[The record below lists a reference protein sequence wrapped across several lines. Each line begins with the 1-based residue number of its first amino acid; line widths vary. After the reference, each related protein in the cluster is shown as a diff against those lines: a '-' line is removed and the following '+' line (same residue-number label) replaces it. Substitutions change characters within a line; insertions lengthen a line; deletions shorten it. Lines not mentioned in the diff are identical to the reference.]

1 MFYAFPYKWNLFF
14 VCLLNHKNVLVCEIT
29 ADILGY
35 SLYAILFQDLHFGGK
50 ADWKDSI
57 DKYLNLNCHWVCWAY
72 PLILMSLRF
81 IYVNEWDGVGIPPMA
96 NIPKLIRFFP
106 NPFSLE
112 SLLIWISIQGHSC
125 VEMLNSRTLS
135 APVRLSW
142 TWPHNRWDPHD
153 MSITWFMIQSSGP
166 VMIAHLS
173 KESIFTVEL
182 QW

>member
-1 MFYAFPYKWNLFF
+1 
-14 VCLLNHKNVLVCEIT
+14 
-29 ADILGY
+29 
-35 SLYAILFQDLHFGGK
+35 
-50 ADWKDSI
+50 
-57 DKYLNLNCHWVCWAY
+57 
-72 PLILMSLRF
+72 MSLRF

-106 NPFSLE
+106 NPFSLK

-142 TWPHNRWDPHD
+142 TWPHNHWDPHD

-166 VMIAHLS
+166 VMTAHLS

-182 QW
+182 QWWEWVTKRGSWDSVTSIHLFIQSVFIDYLLLLGILQKAGHSEKDLSFMDLRV